1 MTPEVKKNIMI
12 AVAVIA
18 LAGAAWTLWGYFGSS
33 GATGVAGR
41 IEVKVLC
48 DNCKY
53 TADAEVSELTP
64 PAGGQVARAPL
75 FGPGYKCPKCGKET
89 LYPNPYVC
97 PKCQTL
103 FLTSK
108 GAAGAPERKCPKCGQ
123 TL

>member
-18 LAGAAWTLWGYFGSS
+18 LAGAVWTLWGYLGSS

-53 TADAEVSELTP
+53 TTDTEVSALTLP
-64 PAGGQVARAPL
+64 PGGQVARAPL
-75 FGPGYKCPKCGKET
+75 FGAGYKCPKCSKET

-103 FLTSK
+103 FLMSV
-108 GAAGAPERKCPKCGQ
+108 GATGAPERKCPKCGQ
-123 TL
+123 VL